1 MASSFAVM
9 TGHAAED
16 DDLPHAQV
24 SADTIVLLMG
34 VAQLRDASKRLIDAG
49 RSADE
54 PAAIVQW
61 GTTSQ
66 QRVAVAT
73 LGSIAEVAEREGIG
87 SPATT
92 IVGKVVTLRDVVA
105 WFEARPLF
113 GRRVVVTRPRA
124 QARSLVEL
132 LEDAGASVIALP
144 TVEITPPDDATELQ
158 SAVRE
163 AVNERFD
170 WIAFSSSNAVDS
182 FFATLADLRIDVRT
196 LHATKMACV
205 GATTAKGLAARGV
218 LADLVPDESTAEGL
232 AAALGT
238 GDGSILL
245 PRVEGGPR
253 LLPELLA
260 GAGWAVT
267 EVTAYKSVAPAPS
280 RSSTVVKEGGFDVV
294 TFASASSVRNFVA
307 NVARPDEVGI
317 GSDDDAGKLVVCIG
331 PSTAAEAAALG
342 MRVDV
347 TARAQSTRGLL
358 EAVMTATHR

>member
-1 MASSFAVM
+1 
-9 TGHAAED
+9 
-16 DDLPHAQV
+16 
-24 SADTIVLLMG
+24 
-34 VAQLRDASKRLIDAG
+34 
-49 RSADE
+49 
-54 PAAIVQW
+54 
-61 GTTSQ
+61 
-66 QRVAVAT
+66 
-73 LGSIAEVAEREGIG
+73 
-87 SPATT
+87 
-92 IVGKVVTLRDVVA
+92 
-105 WFEARPLF
+105 
-113 GRRVVVTRPRA
+113 
-124 QARSLVEL
+124 

-182 FFATLADLRIDVRT
+182 FFAMLADLRIDVRT

-267 EVTAYKSVAPAPS
+267 EVTAYKSAAPAPS

-307 NVARPDEVGI
+307 NVARPEEVGI

-331 PSTAAEAAALG
+331 PSTAAEAAVLG

-347 TARAQSTRGLL
+347 TARTQSTRGLL